1 MAQQYDRFSKY
12 LIRKYPEAIA
22 KLAFGG
28 QNVEVEETLAT
39 EQVPVGHND
48 IVFRVR
54 FPDGTRSILHIE
66 VQTQDSQEPMLYR
79 MAAYHE
85 YLFRAHKMQVHSCV
99 IYLHPNA
106 GRTDPGFDAYEVDE
120 YRYVIQYKVIRNR

>member
-1 MAQQYDRFSKY
+1 MAQQYDHFSKY
-12 LIRKYPEAIA
+12 LIRKYPGPIA

-28 QNVEVEETLAT
+28 QNVEGEETLAA
-39 EQVPVGHND
+39 EQIPVGHSD

-79 MAAYHE
+79 MAAYHG
-85 YLFRAHKMQVHSCV
+85 YFRCQTWHRRICE
-99 IYLHPNA
+99 IYWV
-106 GRTDPGFDAYEVDE
+106 F
-120 YRYVIQYKVIRNR
+120 